1 MRYLQHD
8 HTPQRDHFRTPLIYS
23 SHDPSGHQKRSQEIM
38 VPHMFVLVDVIP
50 ARRFWVKQ
58 AHTALVKAMR

>member
-1 MRYLQHD
+1 
-8 HTPQRDHFRTPLIYS
+8 
-23 SHDPSGHQKRSQEIM
+23 M